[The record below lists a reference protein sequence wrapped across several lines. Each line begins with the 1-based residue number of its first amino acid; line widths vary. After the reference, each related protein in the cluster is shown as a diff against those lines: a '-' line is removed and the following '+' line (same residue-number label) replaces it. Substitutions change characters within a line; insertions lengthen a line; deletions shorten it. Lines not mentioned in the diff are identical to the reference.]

1 MQERPWLR
9 GVVIIAAIAAA
20 GAAIYFSPLRRHL
33 DATELVAFVRGSGHL
48 WWAIPAY
55 FVAYAILDIFFIP
68 TQFLSIAAV
77 LMWGWWKGGTIELFA
92 ATFGAI
98 FPYLISRSTL
108 REWVARRLQAHGGIA
123 AKLDRDPF
131 TLLLILRVVP
141 IIPYTALNY
150 VAGLSA
156 IRLRDYMLA
165 TMIGMVPSTYIFAY
179 FVEATV
185 EGVMAPREVMIRAIA
200 AGAIFG
206 AFIIATRLAAPRVNR
221 MLQSG
226 PRTSSPKDAA
236 GRD

>member
-9 GVVIIAAIAAA
+9 GVVIIAVIAAA
-20 GAAIYFSPLRRHL
+20 GAAIYFSPLGRHL
-33 DATELVAFVRGSGHL
+33 DATELVAFVRSSGHL

-77 LMWGWWKGGTIELFA
+77 LMWGWWRGGTIELFA
-92 ATFGAI
+92 ATLGAI

-108 REWVARRLQAHGGIA
+108 REWVTRRLQAHGGIA

-156 IRLRDYMLA
+156 IRLRDYTLA

-226 PRTSSPKDAA
+226 PRRSSPKDAA